1 MEPYLSETV
10 FYSAWHVCTQ
20 IILYPVPTA
29 VFSSRRQSGLV
40 VTSSLCFTFNFH
52 ILSPEN
58 THPVA
63 QMSPVSPNAS
73 AETNAG
79 MLVISCRVEVALR
92 AGEEQGQLQEVLPEA
107 EGGPSA
113 L

>member
-1 MEPYLSETV
+1 
-10 FYSAWHVCTQ
+10 
-20 IILYPVPTA
+20 
-29 VFSSRRQSGLV
+29 
-40 VTSSLCFTFNFH
+40 
-52 ILSPEN
+52 
-58 THPVA
+58 
-63 QMSPVSPNAS
+63 MSPVSPNAS